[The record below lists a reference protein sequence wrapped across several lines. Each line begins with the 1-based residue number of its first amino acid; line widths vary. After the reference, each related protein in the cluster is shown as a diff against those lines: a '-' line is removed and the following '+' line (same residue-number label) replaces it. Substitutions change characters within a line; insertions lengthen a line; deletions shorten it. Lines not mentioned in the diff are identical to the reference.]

1 MVPYSTCESAAIAVT
16 HVIFALFAVVVALTA
31 LIQVW
36 AQDFPA
42 LDMKTPRSSAAWK
55 KRVKRFRLGD
65 RGQLIGTSNG

>member
-1 MVPYSTCESAAIAVT
+1 M
-16 HVIFALFAVVVALTA
+16 TA
-31 LIQVW
+31 LIQVR

-55 KRVKRFRLGD
+55 KWVKRFRLGD